1 MDENKKN
8 EMTENEDMH
17 AAAEEH
23 TAEPV
28 GSAAMAEEITRETEE
43 PREQES
49 GSENKKPD
57 EPEKETEDVSGIPE
71 EDSEG
76 DTDADSEDDGK
87 SASEESGAEDEAEES
102 EDDEPESEPE
112 PEPEEEE
119 TEPPS
124 TDDLEPGEFD
134 LEEGLLHGEELQRNS
149 PAASRMPVRYYIIA
163 GLVFVAL
170 FLIALLVI
178 FAVKGTLAPQ
188 IGRVEAFIKRRS
200 TDEFS
205 AHITGASV
213 RDTGVYK
220 NDILL
225 LTDTALLSFSSSAKE
240 NVLQAVSC
248 DEPSIAVKKKC
259 ILLFDRSGTSVNL
272 IRGSKVVHSFS
283 APKSILD
290 ADTGSNGRF
299 CIAMRDEEY
308 KCSVMVFD
316 PSAYANS
323 GQAQGVEGTTKAK
336 DVNLTYWFSDGY
348 VTDVTC
354 DEECRYIGVSLVRAD
369 DAIVNSEFYLVD
381 TKNSDVSSYPVLK
394 FPGEAIAGTT
404 ILRDGSFFIVTD
416 SAAYRTIDG
425 ELEKVVDYDD
435 DLEIEFT
442 SLSYA
447 TSPVILLSSFG
458 LRDSGILMIF
468 DKNGGLKSTVKVE
481 GRAIGLDSSKNG
493 AAVMITDRVLTY
505 TADGLLVGET
515 KLNAAC
521 EHIVF
526 KGSFIYLQF
535 GGEMKKFPAFSRPGE
550 G

>member
-8 EMTENEDMH
+8 EMTENEDIL
-17 AAAEEH
+17 AAAEEQ
-23 TAEPV
+23 TAEPF
-28 GSAAMAEEITRETEE
+28 GSAATAEEI
-43 PREQES
+43 PREPEDS
-49 GSENKKPD
+49 REPETGSENKKPD
-57 EPEKETEDVSGIPE
+57 EPEEETKDVSGIPE

-76 DTDADSEDDGK
+76 DADADGGNDGK
-87 SASEESGAEDEAEES
+87 SALEESVAEDKAAES
-102 EDDEPESEPE
+102 EDDDPDPEPAEEEPE
-112 PEPEEEE
+112 PPAA
-119 TEPPS
+119 
-124 TDDLEPGEFD
+124 DDLEPGEFD

-163 GLVFVAL
+163 GAVFLAM

-200 TDEFS
+200 TASFS

-225 LTDTALLSFSSSAKE
+225 LTDSALVSFSSSAKE
-240 NVLQAVSC
+240 NVLQAISC
-248 DEPSIAVKKKC
+248 DEPSIALKKKC
-259 ILLFDRSGTSVNL
+259 ILLFDRSGTSVSL

-290 ADTGSNGRF
+290 ADTGANGRF

-323 GQAQGVEGTTKAK
+323 GQAQVVEGTTKAK

-354 DEECRYIGVSLVRAD
+354 DEACRYIGVSLVRAD

-381 TKNSDVSSYPVLK
+381 TKNSDVSSYPVLQ
-394 FPGEAIAGTT
+394 FPGEAIAGAT

-447 TSPVILLSSFG
+447 TPPVILLSSFG

-505 TADGLLVGET
+505 TADGLFVGET

-526 KGSFIYLQF
+526 KGSFIYLQS
-535 GGEMKKFPAFSRPGE
+535 GGEMKKVPAFSRPGE